1 MSMESPAT
9 MFELGDWCLRKLGG
23 DNIFGRPVGGIQY
36 INITKQ
42 QVIDRLKEAVYKFN
56 KEHFNGYR
64 EVGLILHLEYG
75 KTTYQLPREIISVLH
90 YLKLNDK
97 STMFSFDYQMRQ
109 SMGMNWGKLGG
120 FDLVTVELAYEWLKM
135 VDMMVGKK
143 FNFTFN
149 QLTHEFN
156 LLTPTESTVDSSV
169 GETAGTVALI
179 CYQEEDVEQHPDVWN
194 DVWLKRYSYALIK
207 QQYAQNLSKFDNV
220 NLPAG
225 VSLTAGQILSEVSQE
240 IEKLEEELE
249 KKYSF
254 PPMFFVG

>member
-1 MSMESPAT
+1 MGMEHPQT

-23 DNIFGRPVGGIQY
+23 DNIFQRPVGGIQY

-42 QVIDRLKEAVYKFN
+42 QVIDRLKEAVFRFN
-56 KEHFNGYR
+56 NEHFNGYR
-64 EVGLILHLEYG
+64 EVGLILNLEQG
-75 KTTYQLPREIISVLH
+75 KSSYELPHEITSVLY

-143 FNFTFN
+143 FNYTFN

-156 LLTPTESTVDSSV
+156 LLTPIDSFDGASIALVCYMQEDTEK
-169 GETAGTVALI
+169 
-179 CYQEEDVEQHPDVWN
+179 YPDVWG
-194 DVWLKRYSYALIK
+194 DVWLREYSFQLIK
-207 QQYAQNLSKFDNV
+207 QQYAQNLKKFDNV
-220 NLPAG
+220 NLPG
-225 VSLTAGQILSEVSQE
+225 GITLTAGQMWQE
-240 IEKLEEELE
+240 ATDRLKELEEQLE
-249 KKYSF
+249 TKYSF